1 MYRVGCSTC
10 SVFPDRALFEEY
22 REAGISA
29 MEVCLRRDAC
39 AQLNFEEL
47 RALSLEYGVELWSF
61 HLPFLPFDI
70 LDPSNPAVAKQSVEY
85 HSSLIESATSI
96 GIQRIV
102 IHASGEPI
110 AEEDRAVRLQC
121 AKESLASL
129 AELASSRGAVLAVE
143 NLPRTCI
150 GRDSDDILALLE
162 GHPSMRV
169 CFDTNHLLGED
180 AVRFI
185 ERVGDRIVTLHVS
198 DYDFKNER
206 HWLPGEGDADWSAIL
221 AALRRIGYEGVWMY
235 EIGRKTPATI
245 VRERELTL
253 ADFAENAY
261 ALFEGKKPSFGGVRA
276 EGLVSWK

>member
-1 MYRVGCSTC
+1 
-10 SVFPDRALFEEY
+10 
-22 REAGISA
+22 
-29 MEVCLRRDAC
+29 MEVSLRREGC
-39 AQLNFEEL
+39 AKLDFEEL
-47 RALSLEYGVELWSF
+47 RALSREYGVELWSF
-61 HLPFLPFDI
+61 HLPFSPFDA

-85 HSSLIESATSI
+85 LSSLIESATSI

-110 AEEDRAVRLQC
+110 VEEDRGVRLQC

-162 GHPSMRV
+162 AHPTMRV

-206 HWLPGEGDADWSAIL
+206 HWMPGEG
-221 AALRRIGYEGVWMY
+221 RV
-235 EIGRKTPATI
+235 
-245 VRERELTL
+245 
-253 ADFAENAY
+253 DFAVRLENDSGQRRVIY
-261 ALFEGKKPSFGGVRA
+261 AIRESTLTFYIFGCWIYTRTVGPD
-276 EGLVSWK
+276 W